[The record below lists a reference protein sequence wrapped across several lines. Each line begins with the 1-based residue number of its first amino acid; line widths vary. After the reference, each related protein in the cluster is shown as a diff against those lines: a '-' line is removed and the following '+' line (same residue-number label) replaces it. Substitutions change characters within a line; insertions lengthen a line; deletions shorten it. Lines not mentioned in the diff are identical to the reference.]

1 MTTYFNYPSEALQA
15 ELKKIAQALVAP
27 GKGKKDLVPPGK
39 GKLALIA
46 PLVKVNEPLLPLEI

>member
-27 GKGKKDLVPPGK
+27 GKGKWGLVPPVK
-39 GKLALIA
+39 GMWALIA
-46 PLVKVNEPLLPLEI
+46 PLLKKN

>member
-27 GKGKKDLVPPGK
+27 GKGKLGLVPPCK

-46 PLVKVNEPLLPLEI
+46 PLLKKN